1 MRRSYR
7 TLSALLAALLCA
19 APALAADSAAP
30 TAAPIPTAL
39 TASAAQGGALHLDL
53 SRDLAGFA
61 PLLADYPQGEEAFYE
76 LDVSRQPIP
85 IAGAGFGLRLTGN
98 NHSDDL
104 FLGAYRLLE
113 GLPPETPCVFTVTLR
128 IATDVDGGLVG
139 IGGSPGSSVFFKCG
153 ITAAKPR
160 REVVDGSYRLTLDKG
175 NQGQDGPDMA
185 LIGNL
190 EKDDAKAPG
199 QYEWKTLTC
208 RLSAAPDALGRAY
221 LSFGID
227 SGFEGLSRYYV
238 ESIDISWDIDQPLTR
253 AAAIQALW
261 EAKGR
266 PAGEAPPF
274 PDAADTPVLAWARS
288 QGITLGYADGSF
300 RPEEALSFQQALLL
314 LYRAAGS
321 PEVYWAPAIPGL
333 APQAESAAA
342 WALDQ
347 ELFRLRELS
356 APAAPIPEA
365 VFRQTL
371 PGA

>member
-53 SRDLAGFA
+53 SRDLAGFT
-61 PLLADYPQGEEAFYE
+61 PLLADYPQGADAFYE

-160 REVVDGSYRLTLDKG
+160 REVVDGSYRLTLGKG

-238 ESIDISWDIDQPLTR
+238 ESIDIS
-253 AAAIQALW
+253 
-261 EAKGR
+261 
-266 PAGEAPPF
+266 
-274 PDAADTPVLAWARS
+274 
-288 QGITLGYADGSF
+288 
-300 RPEEALSFQQALLL
+300 
-314 LYRAAGS
+314 
-321 PEVYWAPAIPGL
+321 
-333 APQAESAAA
+333 
-342 WALDQ
+342 
-347 ELFRLRELS
+347 
-356 APAAPIPEA
+356 
-365 VFRQTL
+365 
-371 PGA
+371 

>member
-1 MRRSYR
+1 M
-7 TLSALLAALLCA
+7 
-19 APALAADSAAP
+19 
-30 TAAPIPTAL
+30 
-39 TASAAQGGALHLDL
+39 
-53 SRDLAGFA
+53 
-61 PLLADYPQGEEAFYE
+61 
-76 LDVSRQPIP
+76 
-85 IAGAGFGLRLTGN
+85 
-98 NHSDDL
+98 
-104 FLGAYRLLE
+104 
-113 GLPPETPCVFTVTLR
+113 TLR

-153 ITAAKPR
+153 ITAAEPR

-199 QYEWKTLTC
+199 QHEWKTLTC

-274 PDAADTPVLAWARS
+274 PASRPRRRAPPPGPWTRS
-288 QGITLGYADGSF
+288 SSVSGS
-300 RPEEALSFQQALLL
+300 
-314 LYRAAGS
+314 
-321 PEVYWAPAIPGL
+321 
-333 APQAESAAA
+333 
-342 WALDQ
+342 
-347 ELFRLRELS
+347 S
-356 APAAPIPEA
+356 APPPPPSRRPSSARRSPAHN
-365 VFRQTL
+365 T
-371 PGA
+371 

>member
-19 APALAADSAAP
+19 APALAEDSAAP
-30 TAAPIPTAL
+30 TTAPIPTAL
-39 TASAAQGGALHLDL
+39 AVSAAQGGAFHLDL
-53 SRDLAGFA
+53 PRDLAGFT
-61 PLLADYPQGEEAFYE
+61 PLLADYPQGADAFYE
-76 LDVSRQPIP
+76 LDASRQPIP
-85 IAGAGFGLRLTGN
+85 IAGAGFGLRFTGS

-104 FLGAYRLLE
+104 FLGASRLLE

-153 ITAAKPR
+153 VTAAEPR
-160 REVVDGSYRLTLDKG
+160 REVVDGYYRLTLDKG

-190 EKDDAKAPG
+190 EKVDAKAPG

-208 RLSAAPDALGRAY
+208 RLSAAPDTLGRAY

-227 SGFEGLSRYYV
+227 SGFEGRSRGSV
-238 ESIDISWDIDQPLTR
+238 ESVDVSWDIAQPLTR

-261 EAKGR
+261 EAIGR
-266 PAGEAPPF
+266 PAGEARPF
-274 PDAADTPVLAWARS
+274 PDAADTPALAWARS
-288 QGITLGYADGSF
+288 QGVALGYADGSF

-321 PEVYWAPAIPGL
+321 PEVHWAPAVPGL

-347 ELFRLRELS
+347 GLFRLRELS
-356 APAAPIPEA
+356 APAAPLPET
-365 VFRQTL
+365 VFRQAL
-371 PGA
+371 PSA